1 MSSHRATA
9 SAPESAAYDLA
20 TTASR
25 PGVARV
31 SADPLA
37 DAVRLAIASLL
48 PGGEALRSLE
58 SASIVP
64 SAGLNVPDSVQ

>member
-1 MSSHRATA
+1 MSTHTIHRRAT
-9 SAPESAAYDLA
+9 PNA
-20 TTASR
+20 TTSR
-25 PGVARV
+25 SPIAAQPGAARD

-37 DAVRLAIASLL
+37 VAVRLAIASLL

-58 SASIVP
+58 NASIVP